1 MFWGCLFGHFGSQK
15 GGEGR
20 RGAAFPEDF
29 PPRSRKVEL
38 LAGHQPLSLAL
49 AWFPVEESTCLPCSL
64 QSEAL
69 ALDTLSLSFCLV
81 LFDFVGFSRLMFL
94 LRSLP
99 LPCCFFR
106 PIYYLPTL
114 FPHPSRLS
122 RGAGPRVTHWSW
134 GRDRLLE
141 TVNTFLS
148 SPLLSFFLFG
158 PVPSVMHHVC
168 RRPYYYF

>member
-1 MFWGCLFGHFGSQK
+1 MSVFHIITLCKAVGVNELMFWGCLFGHFGSQK

-114 FPHPSRLS
+114 PPISLFPEALAQECPASLAN
-122 RGAGPRVTHWSW
+122 GASQA
-134 GRDRLLE
+134 
-141 TVNTFLS
+141 
-148 SPLLSFFLFG
+148 
-158 PVPSVMHHVC
+158 
-168 RRPYYYF
+168 